1 MSWGLEAAELAI
13 GGDVAREDHHRLL
26 VFARDKTEDEDVAL
40 SSEVA
45 LQDHLVAEEGVAME
59 HHLFTSRPHQVV
71 HRARRGEGVVA
82 RVAEPLARGH
92 ALHHAFR
99 IVDAAVR
106 TRVRRLRRG
115 VLVVAG
121 GVALV

>member
-1 MSWGLEAAELAI
+1 MSLSWGLEAGACGI

-59 HHLFTSRPHQVV
+59 HHPYIATAPGGTPRTT
-71 HRARRGEGVVA
+71 RGGCCGESCRTTCPWTRTA
-82 RVAEPLARGH
+82 P
-92 ALHHAFR
+92 R
-99 IVDAAVR
+99 I
-106 TRVRRLRRG
+106 
-115 VLVVAG
+115 
-121 GVALV
+121 